1 MDASV
6 EAQAEAL
13 AASFPVT
20 DAVTDAVG
28 EPETVKRQEADLT
41 RVRASQEEIQRLL
54 SLLPERVKDQMDDLF
69 RARYTRIQKLDIP
82 KESE

>member
-13 AASFPVT
+13 TASFP
-20 DAVTDAVG
+20 VTDAVG